1 MIIYDKHA
9 TDFFNLGLGPLTNVL
24 KSTVHEERN
33 GAFYLEL
40 TSLHDER
47 LQENNIIK
55 TDAGHLLKDQRFM
68 IKKITD
74 NHDGTCEVYAVH
86 CSYLAQELTLKPQ
99 TYIAGATATQ
109 ALIAWENAIYEP
121 HPFMIYSDIETVAT
135 TSWSIAEVNNP
146 RRALGGARGSILDVW
161 GGEYQFDNYLVR
173 LLKKRGTTAQTVLAY
188 GRNITG
194 FEMETNIDEVYTSI
208 YPYAVQQGSE
218 GKGDTLIAIDGL
230 VVDVENIAEYPN
242 RRTLPVDFS
251 DKFDHDDAPTQAKL
265 VEYAQKYITDNK
277 VGVPKISMR
286 VKFADL
292 SKSADY
298 ADYKQLEQVNLCDEV
313 RVIYPKLGVN
323 TVAKVTK
330 ITWNCLTKSYDEI
343 EIGEKR
349 LSLGSKLNEQEKQI
363 EEITTQ
369 VNHAQLSADG
379 KNMIFYDLY
388 GEDGLGEPTATKVGD
403 SWFKPNGEQIDLY
416 IWDGTIWRE
425 VLSNAIFN
433 ELSQKVEQAEQDIL
447 DAMDTAQ
454 QGLDKANQALQ
465 DSGLLADQL
474 PTIEGLAT
482 SAQADALQA
491 IEDALQAQGGVDSL
505 QTDVSN
511 LSGELTT
518 KVSQTTF
525 DTLAGTVSTQGTA
538 ITQNAN
544 DITQRATKTEVD
556 TLSGT
561 VTSLSSTLTTEAGKI
576 TALNTK
582 TDGHTTQIGSLQ
594 SSYDGL
600 SSTVAQV
607 QTDLAGRV
615 TTTAFSDYQ
624 QTVNGFM
631 QTVQNDKADKT
642 TVNALATQW
651 QTTTLLAEGHTS
663 QISSLGEQINLRLT
677 KEQAAAEILKDNQVL
692 DTRDTNEPPTWYYTN
707 YPRQSVR
714 ELKLNSS
721 IGLSGA
727 GMYST
732 VTTDVGWSDS
742 SGGNIEQTA
751 KADNGVYQRR
761 GNGASW
767 SAWSRVADTSNI
779 LSQINL
785 STEGVLIQG
794 KNIWLDGNTKI
805 NDAVIKTAH
814 ISDLA
819 ITSAKIADLAV
830 TSAKIVSL
838 DASKISVGTLTGFTI
853 NGATINGGEIRGNS
867 AIYINDGS
875 DNVVLTALHGFSTT
889 RTVAANGVIRSGDW
903 IYAGTNAD
911 GTWKAGF
918 GFQGERLRTNYIDP
932 IYNNGVLNIGQLST
946 TDAKVQCHL
955 DAVFKRAVAVET
967 ALRLAN
973 QPSQPATTGMMSIWC
988 GDGYAGYG
996 IYATAPNGTSK
1007 SIAIW
1012 T

>member
-55 TDAGHLLKDQRFM
+55 TDAGHLLKDQRFI
-68 IKKITD
+68 IKKNTD

-109 ALIAWENAIYEP
+109 ALIAWKNAIYEP
-121 HPFMIYSDIETVAT
+121 HPFAIYSDVETVAT

-146 RRALGGARGSILDVW
+146 RRALGGARGSVLDVW

-208 YPYAVQQGSE
+208 YPYAIQRGADGQ
-218 GKGDTLIAIDGL
+218 GDTLIAIEGL
-230 VVDVENIAEYPN
+230 VVDVDNIAEYPN

-465 DSGLLADQL
+465 ESGLLADQL
-474 PTIEGLAT
+474 PVIEGLAT

-544 DITQRATKTEVD
+544 D
-556 TLSGT
+556 
-561 VTSLSSTLTTEAGKI
+561 I

-651 QTTTLLAEGHTS
+651 QTTTQLAEGHTS

-677 KEQAAAEILKDNQVL
+677 KEQVSEQILEDKSVKDTRNDNQTPEWYFEFYPQQTVQEFK
-692 DTRDTNEPPTWYYTN
+692 TN
-707 YPRQSVR
+707 SV
-714 ELKLNSS
+714 
-721 IGLSGA
+721 IGIF
-727 GMYST
+727 T
-732 VTTDVGWSDS
+732 VGGYCSLTTEVAWHNNT
-742 SGGNIEQTA
+742 GGQVKQTA
-751 KADNGVYQRR
+751 KTDNGVFQRS
-761 GNGASW
+761 GIDETWG
-767 SAWSRVADTSNI
+767 AWSKIADTSNI
-779 LSQINL
+779 LAQINL
-785 STEGVLIQG
+785 SEEDVLIQG
-794 KNIWLDGNTKI
+794 KKIMIDGDTYITNG
-805 NDAVIKTAH
+805 VIKDAMIDSLTANK
-814 ISDLA
+814 
-819 ITSAKIADLAV
+819 ITTGTLNAANVNIINLN
-830 TSAKIVSL
+830 
-838 DASKISVGTLTGFTI
+838 ASKLVADRIDGLSLYGSYI
-853 NGATINGGEIRGNS
+853 EGGEIRGNTL
-867 AIYINDGS
+867 IYLNDGT
-875 DNVVLTALHGFSTT
+875 NNTVLS
-889 RTVAANGVIRSGDW
+889 AANGVSTTRGIASRRQIRSEDW
-903 IYAGTNAD
+903 IYAGRTID
-911 GTWKAGF
+911 GTTTELGGF
-918 GFQGERLRTNYIDP
+918 HGWRVMSNFLDPLQTN
-932 IYNNGVLNIGQLST
+932 GTLAIGQRST
-946 TDAKVQCHL
+946 IDAKAVHYL
-955 DAVFKRAVAVET
+955 DSTFKRYANVDM
-967 ALRLAN
+967 ALRIGTVAK
-973 QPSQPATTGMMSIWC
+973 QPPTAGMYTLWC
-988 GDGYAGYG
+988 GSAYAGTGLYV
-996 IYATAPNGTSK
+996 TAPNGQTR
-1007 SIAIW
+1007 SIAIF
-1012 T
+1012 